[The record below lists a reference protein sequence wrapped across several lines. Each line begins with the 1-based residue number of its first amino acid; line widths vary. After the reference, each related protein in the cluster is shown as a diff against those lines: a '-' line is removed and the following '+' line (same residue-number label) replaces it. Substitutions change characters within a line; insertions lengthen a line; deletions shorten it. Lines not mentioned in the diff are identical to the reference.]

1 MRKLYIT
8 LSMLLTALIAVAN
21 APAGYYKSINGKS
34 GQALKDALFSLI
46 RPHTAVYY
54 SSLWYYFNTTDC
66 RPEDRTQVWDMY
78 SNEEY
83 HFRGSSSVPGMNKE
97 HSLPKSWWGGGDD
110 ITEYPSYTDLFHLY
124 PSDAEANTAKLHWPL
139 GEVSTIS
146 FDNGVSKTGTPKTG
160 QGGGASTVFEPDNQY
175 KGDFARTYFYMATC
189 YQDYTWKYTFMLNNN
204 STNWKTLNEWAI
216 ALLLRWAR
224 EDPVSDKEK
233 ERNDAVYRIQNNRN
247 PFIDNPELIE
257 YIWGD
262 KQGQVYNGD
271 GGEITGDP
279 VLITPTQGTVLD
291 FGEVAIG
298 KSIQYTVYIKGQNLT
313 HDLSIQLYKAD
324 YKMFSVNVTSVDR
337 TIANSEDGYPLVITY
352 TPTAVGDHTA
362 KLLISDGGLVGSI
375 GVELLAKCSEVPT
388 LTAINALP
396 ATEITD
402 NAYVANWEPA
412 TQEIDFYLLN
422 RTIYDKDNNIVLSES
437 INVDAEETSYRFN
450 DFAPDQTQTYS
461 VQTSRLGYTSPESNV
476 ITVIATGVNDLFVNK
491 PLAIIGMD
499 GGVLIKCSEPLGTA
513 RIFNVNGQLMKEIP
527 NLENDAIIELPKG
540 VYFMTT
546 KTSNKAFK
554 LIIK

>member
-1 MRKLYIT
+1 MRKIYLT
-8 LSMLLTALIAVAN
+8 LALVMAAMTAMGAV
-21 APAGYYKSINGKS
+21 PKGYYKSLDGKS

-46 RPHTAVYY
+46 RPHTAVSY
-54 SSLWYYFNTTDC
+54 SSLWYYFNSTDC
-66 RPEDRTQVWDMY
+66 RPEDPSRVWDMY
-78 SNEEY
+78 SDEEY

-110 ITEYPSYTDLFHLY
+110 INVYPSYTDLYHLY

-146 FDNGVSKTGTPKTG
+146 FDNGVSKTGTPKAG
-160 QGGGASTVFEPDNQY
+160 QGGGASTVFEPDDQY

-189 YQDYTWKYTFMLNNN
+189 YQDYTWKYTFMMSNN
-204 STNWKTLNEWAI
+204 SANWQTLNEWSI

-233 ERNDAVYRIQNNRN
+233 NRNEAVYRVQNNRN

-262 KQGQVYNGD
+262 KQGNIYNGE
-271 GGEITGDP
+271 GGDVTGEP
-279 VLITPTQGTVLD
+279 ELITPTQGTVLD
-291 FGEVAIG
+291 FGEVALG
-298 KSIQYTVYIKGQNLT
+298 KSLQYTVFIKGQNLT
-313 HDLSIQLYKAD
+313 NDLSVQLYKAD
-324 YKMFSVNVTSVDR
+324 YKMFSVNVTSIDR
-337 TIANSEDGYPLVITY
+337 NIANSDEGYPLVITY
-352 TPTAVGDHTA
+352 TPTAVGEHSA

-375 GVELLAKCSEVPT
+375 GVELLAKCEEVPT

-396 ATEITD
+396 ATDITD
-402 NAYVANWEPA
+402 IAYVANWEPA

-422 RTIYDKDNNIVLSES
+422 RTVYDKDNNILSSETF
-437 INVDAEETSYRFN
+437 NVDAEETSYIFN
-450 DFAPDQTQTYS
+450 DYAPDQTHTYT

-476 ITVIATGVNDLFVNK
+476 ITVTTTAATDLFVNK
-491 PLAIIGMD
+491 PLAIIPMD
-499 GGVLIKCSEPLGTA
+499 GAILVKCSEPLGKA
-513 RIFNVNGQLMKEIP
+513 RIFNVNGQLVKEIR
-527 NLENDAIIELPKG
+527 NLENDAIIELPRG

-546 KTSNKAFK
+546 STSSKAFK
-554 LIIK
+554 VIIK

>member
-271 GGEITGDP
+271 GGEVTGDP

-554 LIIK
+554 VIIK

>member
-1 MRKLYIT
+1 MRKIYLTLALVMAAIT
-8 LSMLLTALIAVAN
+8 AMGTVSK
-21 APAGYYKSINGKS
+21 GYYKSLDGKS
-34 GQALKDALFSLI
+34 GQALKDAIFNLI

-54 SSLWYYFNTTDC
+54 SSLWYYFCTTDC
-66 RPEDRTQVWDMY
+66 RADDPSRVWDMY

-83 HFRGSSSVPGMNKE
+83 YFRGSSSVPGMNKE

-110 ITEYPSYTDLFHLY
+110 ITIYPSYTDLYHLY

-139 GEVSTIS
+139 GEVSTVS
-146 FDNGVSKTGTPKTG
+146 FNNGVSKTGTPKTG
-160 QGGGASTVFEPDNQY
+160 QGGGAGTVFEPDDQY

-189 YQDYTWKYTFMLNNN
+189 YQDYTWKYTFMMSNN
-204 STNWKTLNEWAI
+204 SADWKTLNEWSV

-233 ERNDAVYRIQNNRN
+233 NRNDAVSRIQNNRN

-262 KQGQVYNGD
+262 KQGQVYNGE
-271 GGEITGDP
+271 GGDVDGDP
-279 VLITPTQGTVLD
+279 EIISPTQGTVLD

-298 KSIQYTVYIKGQNLT
+298 KSLQYTVYIKGQNLT
-313 HDLSIQLYKAD
+313 NDLSVQLYKND
-324 YKMFSVNVTSVDR
+324 YKMFSINVTSIDR

-352 TPTAVGDHTA
+352 TPTTVGDHTA

-375 GVELLAKCSEVPT
+375 GVELLAKCCEVPT

-402 NAYVANWEPA
+402 NSYLANWEPA
-412 TQEIDFYLLN
+412 TQEIDHYLLT
-422 RTIYDKDNNIVLSES
+422 RTVYDKDNNIVLNETLN
-437 INVDAEETSYRFN
+437 IDAEETSYGVT
-450 DFAPDQTQTYS
+450 DFAADQTQTYS
-461 VQTSRLGYTSPESNV
+461 VQTSRLGYESPASNV
-476 ITVIATGVNDLFVNK
+476 ITVTRTGIDNVFVSK
-491 PLAIIGMD
+491 PLAIIPMD
-499 GGVLIKCSEPLGTA
+499 GAILVKCSEPLGKA
-513 RIFNVNGQLMKEIP
+513 RIFNVNGQLVKEIR
-527 NLENDAIIELPKG
+527 NLENDVIIELPRG

-546 KTSNKAFK
+546 SSSNKAFK
-554 LIIK
+554 VIIK

>member
-8 LSMLLTALIAVAN
+8 LSLLLTTLVAVAN
-21 APAGYYKSINGKS
+21 APAGYYKSLNGKS
-34 GQALKDALFSLI
+34 GQALKDAIFSLI

-54 SSLWYYFNTTDC
+54 SSLWYYFNSTDC
-66 RPEDRTQVWDMY
+66 MPDDPTRVWDMY
-78 SNEEY
+78 SDIEY
-83 HFRGSSSVPGMNKE
+83 HFRGSSSVSGMNKE

-110 ITEYPSYTDLFHLY
+110 ITIYPSYTDLYHLY

-139 GEVSTIS
+139 GEVSTIA
-146 FDNGVSKTGTPKTG
+146 FNNGVTKTGTPKAG
-160 QGGGASTVFEPDNQY
+160 QGGGAATVFEPDDRY

-189 YQDYTWKYTFMLNNN
+189 YQDYTWKYTFMMSNN
-204 STNWKTLNEWAI
+204 SADWKTLNEWSI

-233 ERNDAVYRIQNNRN
+233 NRNEAVYRIQNNRN

-271 GGEITGDP
+271 GGEVTGEP
-279 VLITPTQGTVLD
+279 ELITPTQGTVLD
-291 FGEVAIG
+291 FGEVALG
-298 KSIQYTVYIKGQNLT
+298 KSLQYTVFIKGQNLT
-313 HDLSIQLYKAD
+313 HDLSIQIYKND
-324 YKMFSVNVTSVDR
+324 YKMFSSNVTSIDR
-337 TIANSEDGYPLVITY
+337 TIANSEEGYPLVITY
-352 TPTAVGDHTA
+352 TPTETGDHTA

-375 GVELLAKCSEVPT
+375 GVELIAKCDEPPM

-402 NAYVANWEPA
+402 NSFIANWEPA
-412 TQEIDFYLLN
+412 TQEIDYYLLN

-437 INVDAEETSYRFN
+437 INVDAEETSYYIG
-450 DFAPDQTQTYS
+450 DFAPDQTQTYT

-476 ITVIATGVNDLFVNK
+476 ITVTATGVDDLFVNK

-499 GGVLIKCSEPLGTA
+499 GAILVKCSEPLGKA
-513 RIFNVNGQLMKEIP
+513 RIFNANGQLVKEIKS
-527 NLENDAIIELPKG
+527 LENDAIIELPRG

-546 KTSNKAFK
+546 STSNKAFK
-554 LIIK
+554 VIIK

>member
-8 LSMLLTALIAVAN
+8 LCVALTAMVAVAN

-34 GQALKDALFSLI
+34 GQALKDALFNLI

-54 SSLWYYFNTTDC
+54 SSLWYYFNNTDC
-66 RPEDRTQVWDMY
+66 MADDPSRVWDMY
-78 SNEEY
+78 SDNEY
-83 HFRGSSSVPGMNKE
+83 YFRGSSSVPGMNKE

-110 ITEYPSYTDLFHLY
+110 ITLYPSYTDLFHLY

-139 GEVSTIS
+139 GEVSTVV
-146 FDNGVSKTGTPKTG
+146 FNNGVTKTGTPKSG
-160 QGGGASTVFEPDNQY
+160 QGGGAGTVFEPDDRY

-189 YQDYTWKYTFMLNNN
+189 YQDYTWKYTFMMSNA
-204 STNWKTLNEWAI
+204 STNWKTLNEWSI

-233 ERNDAVYRIQNNRN
+233 ARNEAVYRVQNNRN

-271 GGEITGDP
+271 GGEVTGEP
-279 VLITPTQGTVLD
+279 ELITPTQGTLLD

-298 KSIQYTVYIKGQNLT
+298 KSLQYTVFIKGRNLT
-313 HDLSIQLYKAD
+313 HDLSVQLYKAD
-324 YKMFSVNVTSVDR
+324 YKMFSVNVTSIDR
-337 TIANSEDGYPLVITY
+337 TIANSEEGYPLVITY
-352 TPTAVGDHTA
+352 TPTAVGEHTA
-362 KLLISDGGLVGSI
+362 KLLLSDGGLVGSI
-375 GVELLAKCSEVPT
+375 GVELQAKCSEVPT
-388 LTAINALP
+388 LNALEALP
-396 ATEITD
+396 ATDITD
-402 NAYVANWEPA
+402 NSYVANWTPA

-422 RTIYDKDNNIVLSES
+422 RTVYDKDNNIVLSETLN
-437 INVDAEETSYRFN
+437 IDAEDTSYPVT
-450 DFAPDQTQTYS
+450 DFEPGQTQTYT
-461 VQTSRLGYTSPESNV
+461 VQSSRLGYTSPESNV
-476 ITVIATGVNDLFVNK
+476 ITVTTTGINDVKVDK
-491 PLAIIGMD
+491 PLAIIAMD
-499 GGVLIKCSEPLGTA
+499 GAVLIKCSEPLGVA
-513 RIFNVNGQLMKEIP
+513 RIFNMNGQLVKEIP
-527 NLENDAIIELPKG
+527 NLENDAIIALPQG

-546 KTSNKAFK
+546 STSRKAHK